1 MKIFKAEDIDDLK
14 VLAQLDILKIC
25 RKIGALNQLS
35 EEQWT
40 SLNKGRVLLKVPV
53 LTVKLFYFWDLSVRN
68 R

>member
-1 MKIFKAEDIDDLK
+1 MKIFKAEDVDDLK

-40 SLNKGRVLLKVPV
+40 SLNKGRVLLKVPD
-53 LTVKLFYFWDLSVRN
+53 KQFYF
-68 R
+68 

>member
-1 MKIFKAEDIDDLK
+1 MKIFKAEDVDDLK